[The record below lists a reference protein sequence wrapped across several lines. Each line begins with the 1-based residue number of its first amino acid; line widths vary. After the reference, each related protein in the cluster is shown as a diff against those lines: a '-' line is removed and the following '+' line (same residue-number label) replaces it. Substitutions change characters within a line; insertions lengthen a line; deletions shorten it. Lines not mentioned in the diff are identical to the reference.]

1 MENRRIVA
9 LGVALLAAFV
19 LLSPTALAYDNVGA
33 HRAINTAALVG
44 FKYTIMP
51 SDPYLKN
58 AQLDLLEFRYG
69 YAWDQLDGRD
79 TSINFKYSQA
89 VSAYRSKPLGLWLI
103 DGGFSGDEPETPMA
117 VRHFYDPVNETRYLT
132 DQMGAVSYDPKMN
145 SISWVLDSNE
155 NQYSFYHGKLYF
167 QYALAS
173 DNPERDGYYG
183 CAWRSA
189 GETMHVISD
198 LTVPAHVRNDGHAVT
213 EPLEAATG
221 VFSVLRYAPGTP
233 ARLDYRTAP
242 DSRSLRNIME
252 SVAGWTNENFFSSD
266 TIPRADGSQ
275 ANGEKGYA
283 LPRVTGEPDNEGYFF
298 TKYDGQ
304 PIKAYCRAPSSL
316 LDFGRERFVVSGDAI
331 AAQQQRL
338 IPTAIRASEAVLDA
352 FLPRF
357 TVTVDGVQA
366 SADARVPGY
375 VVDAH
380 IEHKATREW
389 PAGSFPDGSVRNGA
403 YIRVYHVSGTS
414 DDYSVPLSAN
424 TPATSLNQIS
434 TVVPAQPGDRIV
446 VYFDFGGYIVF
457 SDPYT
462 VAQPAATAVVTLAPA
477 SGDTTDLLSLG
488 PDQEASPGGQTG
500 IAVYY
505 NSKYAYQGSD
515 DDSETVTGTLVWDSD
530 AIDGAPVTK
539 QWSYRF
545 SRVPG
550 DQTEYNTQIIV
561 LYGDVLRSASKG
573 RHTVSVTL
581 VDDKG
586 LTSTK
591 TYALEVK

>member
-1 MENRRIVA
+1 
-9 LGVALLAAFV
+9 
-19 LLSPTALAYDNVGA
+19 
-33 HRAINTAALVG
+33 
-44 FKYTIMP
+44 
-51 SDPYLKN
+51 
-58 AQLDLLEFRYG
+58 
-69 YAWDQLDGRD
+69 
-79 TSINFKYSQA
+79 
-89 VSAYRSKPLGLWLI
+89 
-103 DGGFSGDEPETPMA
+103 
-117 VRHFYDPVNETRYLT
+117 
-132 DQMGAVSYDPKMN
+132 
-145 SISWVLDSNE
+145 
-155 NQYSFYHGKLYF
+155 
-167 QYALAS
+167 
-173 DNPERDGYYG
+173 
-183 CAWRSA
+183 
-189 GETMHVISD
+189 
-198 LTVPAHVRNDGHAVT
+198 
-213 EPLEAATG
+213 
-221 VFSVLRYAPGTP
+221 
-233 ARLDYRTAP
+233 
-242 DSRSLRNIME
+242 
-252 SVAGWTNENFFSSD
+252 
-266 TIPRADGSQ
+266 
-275 ANGEKGYA
+275 
-283 LPRVTGEPDNEGYFF
+283 
-298 TKYDGQ
+298 
-304 PIKAYCRAPSSL
+304 
-316 LDFGRERFVVSGDAI
+316 
-331 AAQQQRL
+331 
-338 IPTAIRASEAVLDA
+338 
-352 FLPRF
+352 
-357 TVTVDGVQA
+357 
-366 SADARVPGY
+366 
-375 VVDAH
+375 
-380 IEHKATREW
+380 
-389 PAGSFPDGSVRNGA
+389 
-403 YIRVYHVSGTS
+403 VSGTS

-424 TPATSLNQIS
+424 TPATSLNRIS

-561 LYGDVLRSASKG
+561 LYGDVLRTASKG